1 VIPQSGTSHGDA
13 LPLLHSREFG
23 AFAALPG
30 LIAVMLTAKSGW
42 GGKFPA
48 ET

>member
-1 VIPQSGTSHGDA
+1 MRS
-13 LPLLHSREFG
+13 LLHSREFG

-30 LIAVMLTAKSGW
+30 PIAVMLTAKSRLGS
-42 GGKFPA
+42 KFPA